1 MSYVL
6 AIDVGGTFTDL
17 VLADQRDGSHTIAK
31 TPTTPSDPAD
41 GVLAGIGQVMSAA
54 GATSEEL
61 ASLRYGT
68 TAAVNALLTRQGA
81 TVGLLVTEGHREILH
96 LARSQTPGPLV
107 GWLNMKKP
115 EPLADLALTVEIR
128 ERTLADGT
136 IETPVDE
143 AAVRAAA
150 ERLRAAGAEAIAV
163 VFLHSYANPE
173 HERCAAAVIETVAP
187 DLTVALS
194 SDVLPEYRE
203 YERAV
208 TTVANAFVM
217 PSVSG
222 ALAALDERLEDDGWR
237 PVVNVVR
244 SDGGLMS
251 TQAAAERPV
260 ATIFSGP
267 SGGVAGALAIG
278 QAAGIDN
285 ILTFDMGGTSTDVS
299 VCVDGEAVV
308 ARETIVGEFPI
319 RAASVDVRSIG
330 AGGGSIAYVP
340 ETVRSLR
347 VGPES
352 AGAEPGPACY
362 GNGGSE
368 PTVTDANLLLG
379 RLPETLL
386 DGALPLERAAAE
398 RALSGVADELE
409 LDLLAAAQ
417 GVVDIADE
425 SMAAALRVMS
435 VERGLDPRQFAL
447 VAFGGAGPLHA
458 NALAAL
464 LGCYPVV
471 VPPSPGVLSAFGFQ
485 TVGHRS
491 TFTRTM
497 IRAVDAES
505 LPTVRDAFS
514 ELTERAGAWL
524 ASEGVEGQ
532 LALSCDLRFL
542 RQGYELEIAFDSTE
556 LEGAWHD
563 VIVERFRDAH
573 EQLYGFAPD
582 ADIELVNLRV
592 EALGPVTLRLPDEQ
606 PLEPGDGAQAQVGE
620 QRVWSEGDWR
630 PAVLYERAKLRAGDV
645 VRGPAVVAQHDSTTY
660 VLPDHTATVDGR
672 LNLLIA
678 VEAPA

>member
-31 TPTTPSDPAD
+31 TPTTPSDPAE
-41 GVLAGIGQVMSAA
+41 GVLAGIAEVMERA
-54 GATSEEL
+54 GAGRDDL
-61 ASLRYGT
+61 VALRYGT

-81 TVGLLVTEGHREILH
+81 TVGLLVTEGFREILH

-107 GWLNMKKP
+107 GWLNMDKP
-115 EPLADLALTVEIR
+115 EPLADLELTVEIP
-128 ERTLADGT
+128 ERTKADGT
-136 IETPVDE
+136 IERALDE
-143 AAVRAAA
+143 DAVRRAT
-150 ERLRAAGAEAIAV
+150 ERLVAAGAEAIAI
-163 VFLHSYANPE
+163 VFLHGYANAE
-173 HERCAAAVIETVAP
+173 HERRAEELVAEVAP
-187 DLTVALS
+187 AVRVALS

-222 ALAALDERLEDDGWR
+222 ALAALDERLRDRGWS
-237 PVVNVVR
+237 PAVNVVR

-251 TQAAAERPV
+251 TAAAAERPV

-278 QAAGIDN
+278 RAAGIEN

-308 ARETIVGEFPI
+308 ARETIVGDFPI

-362 GNGGSE
+362 GKGGAS
-368 PTVTDANLLLG
+368 PTVSDANLVLG
-379 RLPETLL
+379 RLPEVLL
-386 DGALPLERAAAE
+386 DGALPLDRAAAE
-398 RALSGVADELE
+398 ASLRHLAGELG
-409 LDLLAAAQ
+409 LDLHAAAQ
-417 GVVDIADE
+417 GIVDITDE

-435 VERGLDPRQFAL
+435 VERGLDPRDFAL

-471 VPPSPGVLSAFGFQ
+471 VPPSPGVLSAYGFQ

-491 TFTRTM
+491 TFTRTLIHPLTSGSLPA
-497 IRAVDAES
+497 IRAAFAE
-505 LPTVRDAFS
+505 LAD
-514 ELTERAGAWL
+514 RARGWL
-524 ASEGVEGQ
+524 SSEGVDGE
-532 LALSCDLRFL
+532 LVFSCDLRFL
-542 RQGYELEIAFDSTE
+542 RQGYELEIAFVEGE
-556 LEGAWHD
+556 LDGAWD
-563 VIVERFRDAH
+563 ELTLERFRAAH
-573 EQLYGFAPD
+573 DRLYGFVPD
-582 ADIELVNLRV
+582 AEAELVNLRV
-592 EALGPVTLRLPDEQ
+592 EALGPVTFKLPATHAFT
-606 PLEPGDGAQAQVGE
+606 PGDGSGAKIGS
-620 QRVWSEGDWR
+620 QRVYVKGDWE
-630 PAVLYERAKLRAGDV
+630 PVSLYERTMLVSGDV
-645 VRGPAVVAQHDSTTY
+645 VAGPAVVVQPDTTTY
-660 VLPDHTATVDGR
+660 VLPGHSASVDAR
-672 LNLLIA
+672 LNLLIRP
-678 VEAPA
+678 EAA

>member
-1 MSYVL
+1 MSYIV

-17 VLADQRDGSHTIAK
+17 VLADQRDGSHAIAK
-31 TPTTPSDPAD
+31 TPTTPADPAQ
-41 GVLAGIGQVMSAA
+41 GVLTGIADVMASVEA
-54 GATSEEL
+54 EPDEL
-61 ASLRYGT
+61 VALRYGT
-68 TAAVNALLTRQGA
+68 TAAVNALLTRSGA
-81 TVGLLVTEGHREILH
+81 TVGLLVTEGFREILH

-107 GWLNMKKP
+107 GWLNMEKP
-115 EPLADLALTVEIR
+115 EPLADLELTVEIE

-136 IETPVDE
+136 IETPLDE
-143 AAVRAAA
+143 NAVREAA
-150 ERLRAAGAEAIAV
+150 ERLVAAGAEAVAV
-163 VFLHSYANPE
+163 VFLHSYTNPE
-173 HERCAAAVIETVAP
+173 NEQRAARVVQAAAPEVS
-187 DLTVALS
+187 VALS

-208 TTVANAFVM
+208 TTVANAYVM

-222 ALAALDERLEDDGWR
+222 ALAALDERLSAEGWR
-237 PVVNVVR
+237 PAVSVVR

-251 TQAAAERPV
+251 TRAAAERPV

-278 QAAGIDN
+278 RAAGIEN

-352 AGAEPGPACY
+352 AGAVPGPACY
-362 GNGGSE
+362 GGGGTE

-386 DGALPLERAAAE
+386 DGALPLDRSAAKQ
-398 RALSGVADELE
+398 ALGAVATEVE
-409 LDLLAAAQ
+409 LDLYAAAQ

-435 VERGLDPRQFAL
+435 VERGLDPRHFAL

-471 VPPSPGVLSAFGFQ
+471 VPPSPGVLSAYGFQ

-491 TFTRTM
+491 TFTRTL
-497 IRAVDAES
+497 ICPAVAES
-505 LPTVRDAFS
+505 LMAIRGALD

-524 ASEGVEGQ
+524 ASEGVEGGVGY
-532 LALSCDLRFL
+532 SCDLRFL
-542 RQGYELEIAFDSTE
+542 RQGYELEIAFEHSE
-556 LEGAWHD
+556 LAGDWHKL
-563 VIVERFRDAH
+563 IVGRFKEAH
-573 EQLYGFAPD
+573 DRLYGFVPEA
-582 ADIELVNLRV
+582 AAELVNLRV
-592 EALGPVTLRLPDEQ
+592 EALGPTTFRLPDAQ
-606 PLEPGDGAQAQVGE
+606 PVARGDGAQAQIGS
-620 QRVWSEGDWR
+620 QRVYVEGDWLR
-630 PAVLYERAKLRAGDV
+630 VELYERAKLAAGDAID
-645 VRGPAVVAQHDSTTY
+645 GPAVVIQPDTTTY
-660 VLPDHTATVDGR
+660 VLPNHAARVDER
-672 LNLLIA
+672 MNLLISRGA
-678 VEAPA
+678 A